1 VVGIAFDYNDTVDS
15 VPGHQRGDIAEWS
28 VRSAGHDHVLHGLPD
43 RAAEEFLRRRH
54 DCTPYLDRCPFDHQ
68 FRRSEAFRNRGRY
81 ESRLGASP
89 DDARDKN
96 GQPDRMRSPLEQD
109 VRLGRIAGVRI
120 GLNWSILVAIVLFSW
135 TLGGGVFPDAVPGKS
150 GAVYSLMAAAGVFL
164 LFGSIAAHELGHAL
178 QARRDG
184 VQIDQITLWAFGGV
198 AQFRAQLPSAAVE
211 LRVALA
217 GPAVSVALAGLFS
230 AAVSALGRW
239 ETVQAV
245 VSWAGYLN
253 LAVAIFN
260 LVPAFPLDGGRVLRA
275 LLWRSKGDLGAATRS
290 AAEVGVAIGY
300 GFAILGGA
308 MVIGGGDLGGLWLAA
323 IGLFVV
329 QAARAEAQQAVLDSR
344 LGGHTVAEIMTP
356 NPVRIR
362 ADQTL
367 SGALAT
373 VSDAR
378 HGVYPVVDSEDRPVG
393 VLAIRSLARIDA
405 GARSTTPVAH
415 LMLPVQADGLVGVDD
430 PAQRAVEAIA
440 SSPVS
445 RVLVVH
451 RDHLVGLV
459 SASDVIWLMQVG
471 LPRDQRHLHESS
483 RPNVNIVRK

>member
-1 VVGIAFDYNDTVDS
+1 
-15 VPGHQRGDIAEWS
+15 
-28 VRSAGHDHVLHGLPD
+28 
-43 RAAEEFLRRRH
+43 
-54 DCTPYLDRCPFDHQ
+54 
-68 FRRSEAFRNRGRY
+68 
-81 ESRLGASP
+81 
-89 DDARDKN
+89 
-96 GQPDRMRSPLEQD
+96 
-109 VRLGRIAGVRI
+109 
-120 GLNWSILVAIVLFSW
+120 
-135 TLGGGVFPDAVPGKS
+135 
-150 GAVYSLMAAAGVFL
+150 
-164 LFGSIAAHELGHAL
+164 
-178 QARRDG
+178 
-184 VQIDQITLWAFGGV
+184 
-198 AQFRAQLPSAAVE
+198 
-211 LRVALA
+211 
-217 GPAVSVALAGLFS
+217 
-230 AAVSALGRW
+230 
-239 ETVQAV
+239 
-245 VSWAGYLN
+245 
-253 LAVAIFN
+253 
-260 LVPAFPLDGGRVLRA
+260 
-275 LLWRSKGDLGAATRS
+275 
-290 AAEVGVAIGY
+290 
-300 GFAILGGA
+300 
-308 MVIGGGDLGGLWLAA
+308 LAA